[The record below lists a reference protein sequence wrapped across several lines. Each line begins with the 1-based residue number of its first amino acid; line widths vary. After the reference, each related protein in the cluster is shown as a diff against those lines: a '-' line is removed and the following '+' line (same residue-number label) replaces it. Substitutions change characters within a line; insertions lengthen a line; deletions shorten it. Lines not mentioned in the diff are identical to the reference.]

1 MKTYFDSTVLVS
13 LLNANSD
20 FHAAAQASVV
30 TAGKEAFT
38 SSHALAEVYRTLT
51 TMKLPVPPRAAVE
64 LLADLGKRMRVVDLP
79 LAIYRAALADVARQ
93 GLAGAILYDAIHCHA
108 ARAGNAA
115 VIVTR
120 NASHFRFFAGTIE
133 VREISK

>member
-13 LLNANSD
+13 LLNAHSL
-20 FHAAAQASVV
+20 FHTAAKASVLG
-30 TAGKEAFT
+30 AGQGAFT

-51 TMKLPVPPRAAVE
+51 TMKLAVPPRAAAQ

-79 LAIYRAALADVARQ
+79 RAIYRSALADVARQ
-93 GLAGAILYDAIHCHA
+93 GLAGAIIYDAIHCHA
-108 ARAGNAA
+108 ALAGKAE

-120 NASHFRFFAGTIE
+120 NASHFRLFAGTTQ
-133 VREISK
+133 VREITY